1 MKKFLFTIVLF
12 ISASTVCSA
21 QALGRHTYFH
31 VGMGSGENV
40 WSTLVYAF
48 VTDELNILTHSNIFE
63 SSVEYNIRSGKTDG
77 EKMGFKPYKSYGF
90 RSCDLFQ
97 SVKPSIKLGYIS
109 SLPGNFNWGLYGE
122 AQYRYEQFR
131 VSPIKSDD
139 DYSKQQMGRALFG
152 GSAFVVL
159 GGVTKNLHV
168 MVEAGLRYNMGIDA
182 KGVLGNKDAFNDGLT
197 SHYAVKLTGA
207 RMEQD
212 FGIYVDVNHFDYL
225 KSDTQKF
232 KNISIGLTYC
242 LTFGQAVQNAQRYE

>member
-1 MKKFLFTIVLF
+1 MKRLLIIFALFLGSF
-12 ISASTVCSA
+12 TVCSA

-31 VGMGSGENV
+31 IGIGAGENV
-40 WSTLVYAF
+40 WSTLVYALAAE
-48 VTDELNILTHSNIFE
+48 ELNVLTHSNIFE
-63 SSVEYNIRSGKTDG
+63 SSVEYNLRSGKTDG
-77 EKMGFKPYKSYGF
+77 EKMGFKKFRAYGF

-97 SVKPSIKLGYIS
+97 LVQPSIKLGYMS
-109 SLPGNFNWGLYGE
+109 SLPGNVNWGLYGE
-122 AQYRYEQFR
+122 ALYRYEQFQ
-131 VSPIKSDD
+131 VSPIKSDK

-159 GGVTKNLHV
+159 GGVTKDLHV

-182 KGVLGNKDAFNDGLT
+182 KGALGNKDAFNDGLT

-207 RMEQD
+207 RMKYD

-232 KNISIGLTYC
+232 KNISIGFTCC
-242 LTFGQAVQNAQRYE
+242 LTFGQVLQYAQNDD